1 MQSRELRVTQV
12 SFVPDRLARDGH
24 ALLAAWPTL
33 PAVARAVAE
42 AGVHVTVVVAAHADE
57 TFSEDGVRYHFA
69 AARRGRMRPRTALAP
84 TVAAVVAS
92 RPDVVHVHG
101 FTSSHAVRPLS
112 RALPA
117 TPIIVQ
123 DHGGAVPSA
132 LARLTNWRT
141 NASWAGAVF
150 TAREQAESLRR
161 AGMLGPGVR
170 VFEAVEMSSHFAPGD
185 AAAARQ
191 ATGMFGNPCMLWT
204 GRLDENKDPLTVL
217 AAFEE
222 FAAVA
227 PDARLWCCFGDAPLL
242 PAVKRRIAASSLLSE
257 RVTLVGTRPHAE
269 MELRFRAADFLVQA
283 SHREGSGYSVIEAL
297 ACGTTPL
304 VSDIPSFR
312 RMVGD
317 AGSLT
322 PVGDA
327 RALAAAMRA
336 WHARGPRERREAA
349 RAQFERRLSFTAMS
363 ADLLAA
369 YRGVTQ

>member
-1 MQSRELRVTQV
+1 MHSPEFRVTQV
-12 SFVPDRLARDGH
+12 SFVPDRLGRDGH

-42 AGVHVTVVVAAHADE
+42 AGVQVTVVVAAHADE

-69 AARRGRMRPRTALAP
+69 AARRGRVRPRTALAP

-101 FTSSHAVRPLS
+101 FTSSHAVRPLL

-123 DHGGAVPSA
+123 DHGGGVPR
-132 LARLTNWRT
+132 LARLTNWRS

-150 TAREQAESLRR
+150 TAKEQAEHLRR

-185 AAAARQ
+185 AAAARH

-222 FAAVA
+222 FAAHA
-227 PDARLWCCFGDAPLL
+227 PEARLWCCYGDAPLL
-242 PAVKRRIAASSLLSE
+242 PSVTRRIAASPLLSE

-327 RALAAAMRA
+327 RALAAAMRT
-336 WHARGPRERREAA
+336 WHARNQGERREAA

-369 YRGVTQ
+369 YRGVAQ